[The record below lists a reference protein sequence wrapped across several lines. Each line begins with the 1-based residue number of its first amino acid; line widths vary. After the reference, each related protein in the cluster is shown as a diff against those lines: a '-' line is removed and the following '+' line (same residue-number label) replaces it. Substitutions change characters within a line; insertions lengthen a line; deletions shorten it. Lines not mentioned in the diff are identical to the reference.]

1 MARKGMHVVAIAGIS
16 IFLFL
21 ATYTVSVAQGLVP
34 CGNDP
39 SQMCTWSQLIGGSGS
54 LISNVI
60 NFALFGFAVPIAVG
74 FFIWGGIKMVTSG
87 GNEGRFKEGKT
98 VVTGVLWGLAI
109 AFGAWLIVNTVIN
122 ILTG

>member
-1 MARKGMHVVAIAGIS
+1 MKIAGIS
-16 IFLFL
+16 AFLFL
-21 ATYTVSVAQGLVP
+21 TTYSSSVAQGLVP

-54 LISNVI
+54 LVSNVI
-60 NFALFGFAVPIAVG
+60 NFALFGFAVPIAVA
-74 FFIWGGIKMVTSG
+74 FFIWGGIKMVMSG
-87 GNEGRFKEGKT
+87 GNESRFNEGKT

>member
-1 MARKGMHVVAIAGIS
+1 MHAVEIVGIS
-16 IFLFL
+16 VFLFL
-21 ATYTVSVAQGLVP
+21 ATHAASVAQGLVP
-34 CGNDP
+34 QCGNGSSSD
-39 SQMCTWSQLIGGSGS
+39 CTWSQLIGGSGS
-54 LISNVI
+54 LVSNVV

-109 AFGAWLIVNTVIN
+109 AFGAWLIINTVIN